1 MNNNKRRF
9 GISMVVALTATGLS
23 TSALANDGLYIGG
36 HLQSS
41 TLSHSI
47 ERNTGVAANPSI
59 TSFAKETDA
68 GLGVH
73 LGYKHHLSSDTFVA
87 AELFYTDENTSTT
100 NINNMLQTIVDLN
113 TTYGIN
119 VKAGFDVTD
128 KFSLYGIVGAT
139 VLDIDLHNS
148 YPFAP
153 PMRNGST
160 SEVGLALGAGFEFAL
175 DKNWSVKGEYTRVN
189 DVDFTP
195 LPEVAV
201 PGKINPN
208 ELDYDNLKIA
218 ISYSF

>member
-23 TSALANDGLYIGG
+23 TSALANDGYILAGIFKA
-36 HLQSS
+36 LRCP
-41 TLSHSI
+41 I
-47 ERNTGVAANPSI
+47 ERNTGDAANPSI
-59 TSFAKETDA
+59 TSFAEETDA
-68 GLGVH
+68 GLGLH
-73 LGYKHHLSSDTFVA
+73 LEYKHHLNSDTFVA

-113 TTYGIN
+113 STYGIN

-128 KFSLYGIVGAT
+128 KYSLYGIVGAT
-139 VLDIDLHNS
+139 ALDLDLHNS

-153 PMRNGST
+153 PMRNGSA

-175 DKNWSVKGEYTRVN
+175 DNNWSVKGEYSRIN

-195 LPEVAV
+195 LPEAAV
-201 PGKINPN
+201 PGKLIQMN
-208 ELDYDNLKIA
+208 
-218 ISYSF
+218 